1 MRINNIAPRVTL
13 KPRPYS
19 ILFFPGL
26 PLSIKRNTRLEAKLI
41 KTKISKIKMMV
52 FNTGILKH

>member
-13 KPRPYS
+13 KPRPYR

-41 KTKISKIKMMV
+41 KTKISKIKMIV